1 MKKCRNESIR
11 THLLWPL
18 LVLLIIQALIMTG
31 MVLFG
36 GVSKK
41 LKSNEIHILSENT
54 DNTRLYLE
62 KETIHQWINIVNDS
76 GSMASEIQSVLD
88 EQQKDASCIS
98 NDYDLNRKIADG
110 IICRAVDLMH
120 RSYGTGIFVVL
131 NGPAAQKSPENI
143 KAGFYIRDSNPGRSY
158 NQDHSSLLM
167 ERGLPSLANQ
177 YGIPLDSFWDLGFD
191 VSADDGS
198 ADFYKKPFDSAVE
211 NQARAEKRLNFAYLS
226 KPFRLS
232 TKDLP
237 VITYS
242 APIILEDG
250 SVVGVFGLEMGIG
263 RIEQVLSADRT
274 ESSFDVCYAL
284 GVRHAGENRITPA
297 ASSGYLYNQYFKGDE
312 YLEYTDNQAEGIGE
326 LQSSDRVSWY
336 ASVKQLDVY
345 NHNTPFEQEEW
356 VLVGMARKN
365 DLLSF
370 YNSIRGMLLSSILI
384 PIILSVF
391 GVFII
396 GKIVTDPIRNLVN
409 EVRKR
414 SGEHGLTLTRV
425 HIGEIDELTETI
437 EQLSAD
443 VERSASKISSI
454 LEHTNVLIGAFEYEE
469 TNKRVFCSRSV
480 FEMMG
485 WTEPKEPYCYMSSEE
500 FRQRMEDSVSN
511 VKRYGVNY
519 LFRVNICP
527 AADSMGESGANDGTA
542 ASTKSRWVRLILD
555 TQEQGTILGVLSD
568 VTSDVEEKEKL
579 ERERNYDL
587 LTNLFNRRAFR
598 EQLVAVMTDGAVQTA
613 AVVMWDL
620 DNLKYINDT
629 YGHDEGD
636 RYIVLFANCLKRL
649 EKEGAIVSRYSGDEF
664 VTLIY
669 GGSQKEGIRRRVA
682 GFMQYLQTVSL
693 EMKGGY
699 QIPLR
704 VSGGMA
710 WYPDDAVDFDTLLNY
725 ADFAMYMVKHSVKGI
740 IMEFDSNDY
749 SNNSYMLAGREELNR
764 MLETREVD
772 FAFQPITRRDG
783 SVFGYELLMRPDFTN
798 LKGIKEVLNLA
809 RAQAKLT
816 QMETLT
822 WYAGLKAV
830 EKQDQAGA
838 LGQTERLF
846 INSIASA
853 CMSKEEEKDLRNR
866 YSRYLSRVVTELT
879 EGEPV
884 NQEYMRRKIAVTK
897 KWNGL
902 IAIDDFGAGYNSET
916 ILLDMAPDII
926 KIDMSLVQRIHEDP
940 NRQLILNSILDFA
953 AQNHIMVL
961 AEGVETKEDLEF
973 LIQCGVE
980 LFQGY
985 YIGRPQMEIR
995 PIDPYIVRKM
1005 QEFAQK
1011 SGFSKK

>member
-1 MKKCRNESIR
+1 
-11 THLLWPL
+11 
-18 LVLLIIQALIMTG
+18 
-31 MVLFG
+31 
-36 GVSKK
+36 
-41 LKSNEIHILSENT
+41 
-54 DNTRLYLE
+54 
-62 KETIHQWINIVNDS
+62 
-76 GSMASEIQSVLD
+76 
-88 EQQKDASCIS
+88 
-98 NDYDLNRKIADG
+98 
-110 IICRAVDLMH
+110 
-120 RSYGTGIFVVL
+120 
-131 NGPAAQKSPENI
+131 
-143 KAGFYIRDSNPGRSY
+143 
-158 NQDHSSLLM
+158 
-167 ERGLPSLANQ
+167 
-177 YGIPLDSFWDLGFD
+177 
-191 VSADDGS
+191 
-198 ADFYKKPFDSAVE
+198 
-211 NQARAEKRLNFAYLS
+211 
-226 KPFRLS
+226 
-232 TKDLP
+232 
-237 VITYS
+237 
-242 APIILEDG
+242 
-250 SVVGVFGLEMGIG
+250 
-263 RIEQVLSADRT
+263 
-274 ESSFDVCYAL
+274 
-284 GVRHAGENRITPA
+284 
-297 ASSGYLYNQYFKGDE
+297 
-312 YLEYTDNQAEGIGE
+312 
-326 LQSSDRVSWY
+326 
-336 ASVKQLDVY
+336 
-345 NHNTPFEQEEW
+345 
-356 VLVGMARKN
+356 MARKN

-391 GVFII
+391 GVFVI
-396 GKIVTDPIRNLVN
+396 GKIVTDPIRGLVN

-454 LEHTNVLIGAFEYEE
+454 LEHANVLIGVFEYEE
-469 TNKRVFCSRSV
+469 TNESVFCSRSI

-485 WTEPKEPYCYMSSEE
+485 WAEPEEPYCYMSSGE
-500 FRQRMEDSVSN
+500 FQKRMEEAIRNTKKD
-511 VKRYGVNY
+511 GVNY
-519 LFRVNICP
+519 LFHINVSPASDDTGEAGVACGP
-527 AADSMGESGANDGTA
+527 AAFSRG
-542 ASTKSRWVRLILD
+542 RWVRLILD
-555 TQEQGTILGVLSD
+555 KQEPGTILGVLSD

-587 LTNLFNRRAFR
+587 LTNLYNRRAFR
-598 EQLVAVMTDGAVQTA
+598 EQLVVAMADGGIQTA
-613 AVVMWDL
+613 AVAMWDL

-636 RYIVLFANCLKRL
+636 RYIVLFASCLKRL
-649 EKEGAIVSRYSGDEF
+649 EKDGAIVSRYSGDEF

-669 GGSQKEGIRRRVA
+669 GSGGKEEIRHRVT
-682 GFMQYLQTVSL
+682 GFMQFLQTVSL

-699 QIPLR
+699 QIPIR

-783 SVFGYELLMRPDFTN
+783 SVFGYELLMRPNFTN

-853 CMSKEEEKDLRNR
+853 CMSKEEEADLWNR
-866 YSRYLSRVVTELT
+866 YGRYLSRVVTELT

-897 KWNGL
+897 EWNGL

-916 ILLDMAPDII
+916 VLFDMEPDII
-926 KIDMSLVQRIHEDP
+926 KVDMSLVQRIHEDP
-940 NRQLILNSILDFA
+940 NRQLILNNILDFA
-953 AQNHIMVL
+953 AQNHITVL
-961 AEGVETKEDLEF
+961 AEGVETKEELEF

-1005 QEFAQK
+1005 QEFAEKSDFSQK
-1011 SGFSKK
+1011 

>member
-1 MKKCRNESIR
+1 M
-11 THLLWPL
+11 
-18 LVLLIIQALIMTG
+18 
-31 MVLFG
+31 
-36 GVSKK
+36 
-41 LKSNEIHILSENT
+41 
-54 DNTRLYLE
+54 
-62 KETIHQWINIVNDS
+62 
-76 GSMASEIQSVLD
+76 
-88 EQQKDASCIS
+88 
-98 NDYDLNRKIADG
+98 
-110 IICRAVDLMH
+110 
-120 RSYGTGIFVVL
+120 
-131 NGPAAQKSPENI
+131 
-143 KAGFYIRDSNPGRSY
+143 
-158 NQDHSSLLM
+158 
-167 ERGLPSLANQ
+167 
-177 YGIPLDSFWDLGFD
+177 
-191 VSADDGS
+191 
-198 ADFYKKPFDSAVE
+198 
-211 NQARAEKRLNFAYLS
+211 
-226 KPFRLS
+226 
-232 TKDLP
+232 
-237 VITYS
+237 
-242 APIILEDG
+242 
-250 SVVGVFGLEMGIG
+250 
-263 RIEQVLSADRT
+263 
-274 ESSFDVCYAL
+274 
-284 GVRHAGENRITPA
+284 
-297 ASSGYLYNQYFKGDE
+297 
-312 YLEYTDNQAEGIGE
+312 
-326 LQSSDRVSWY
+326 
-336 ASVKQLDVY
+336 
-345 NHNTPFEQEEW
+345 
-356 VLVGMARKN
+356 
-365 DLLSF
+365 
-370 YNSIRGMLLSSILI
+370 
-384 PIILSVF
+384 
-391 GVFII
+391 I
-396 GKIVTDPIRNLVN
+396 GKIVTDPIRGLVN

-454 LEHTNVLIGAFEYEE
+454 LEHANVLIGVFEYEE
-469 TNKRVFCSRSV
+469 TNESVFCSRSI

-485 WTEPKEPYCYMSSEE
+485 WAEPEEPYCYMSSGE
-500 FRQRMEDSVSN
+500 FQKRMEEAIRNTKKD
-511 VKRYGVNY
+511 GVNY
-519 LFRVNICP
+519 LFHINVSPASDDTGEAGVACGP
-527 AADSMGESGANDGTA
+527 AAFSRG
-542 ASTKSRWVRLILD
+542 RWVRLILD
-555 TQEQGTILGVLSD
+555 KQEPGTILGVLSD

-587 LTNLFNRRAFR
+587 LTNLYNRRAFR
-598 EQLVAVMTDGAVQTA
+598 EQLVVAMADGGIQTA
-613 AVVMWDL
+613 AVAMWDL

-636 RYIVLFANCLKRL
+636 RYIVLFASCLKRL
-649 EKEGAIVSRYSGDEF
+649 EKDGAIVSRYSGDEF

-669 GGSQKEGIRRRVA
+669 GSGGKEEIRHRVT
-682 GFMQYLQTVSL
+682 GFMQFLQTVSL

-699 QIPLR
+699 QIPIR

-783 SVFGYELLMRPDFTN
+783 SVFGYELLMRPNFTN

-853 CMSKEEEKDLRNR
+853 CMSKEEEADLWNR
-866 YSRYLSRVVTELT
+866 YGRYLSRVVTELT

-897 KWNGL
+897 EWNGL

-916 ILLDMAPDII
+916 VLLDMEPDII
-926 KIDMSLVQRIHEDP
+926 KVDMSLVQRIHEDP
-940 NRQLILNSILDFA
+940 NRQLILNNILDFA
-953 AQNHIMVL
+953 AQNHITVL
-961 AEGVETKEDLEF
+961 AEGVETKEELEF

-1005 QEFAQK
+1005 QEFAEKSDFSQK
-1011 SGFSKK
+1011 

>member
-1 MKKCRNESIR
+1 MIR
-11 THLLWPL
+11 IRAE
-18 LVLLIIQALIMTG
+18 VIQ
-31 MVLFG
+31 
-36 GVSKK
+36 
-41 LKSNEIHILSENT
+41 
-54 DNTRLYLE
+54 DN
-62 KETIHQWINIVNDS
+62 
-76 GSMASEIQSVLD
+76 
-88 EQQKDASCIS
+88 
-98 NDYDLNRKIADG
+98 
-110 IICRAVDLMH
+110 
-120 RSYGTGIFVVL
+120 
-131 NGPAAQKSPENI
+131 
-143 KAGFYIRDSNPGRSY
+143 
-158 NQDHSSLLM
+158 SSLLL
-167 ERGLPSLANQ
+167 ERGLPSLANK

-191 VSADDGS
+191 VTADDGS
-198 ADFYKKPFDSAVE
+198 TDYYKKPFDSAVE
-211 NQARAEKRLNFAYLS
+211 NQAKAGERLNFAYLS

-232 TKDLP
+232 PKDIP

-274 ESSFDVCYAL
+274 ESSFEVCYAL
-284 GVRHAGENRITPA
+284 GVRQAGENIITPV

-312 YLEYTDNQAEGIGE
+312 YLEYTDNEEEGIGE
-326 LQSSDRVSWY
+326 LRSSDRAGWY

-345 NHNTPFEQEEW
+345 NYNTPFEQEEW

-391 GVFII
+391 GVFVI
-396 GKIVTDPIRNLVN
+396 GKIVTDPIRGLVN

-454 LEHTNVLIGAFEYEE
+454 LEHANVLIGVFEYEE
-469 TNKRVFCSRSV
+469 TNESVFCSRSI

-485 WTEPKEPYCYMSSEE
+485 WAEPEEPYCYMSSGE
-500 FRQRMEDSVSN
+500 FQKRMEEAIRNTKKD
-511 VKRYGVNY
+511 GVNY
-519 LFRVNICP
+519 LFHINVSPASDDTGEAGVSGGP
-527 AADSMGESGANDGTA
+527 AAFSRG
-542 ASTKSRWVRLILD
+542 RWVRLILD
-555 TQEQGTILGVLSD
+555 KQEPGTILGVLSD

-587 LTNLFNRRAFR
+587 LTNLYNRRAFR
-598 EQLVAVMTDGAVQTA
+598 EQLVVAMADGGIQTA
-613 AVVMWDL
+613 AVAMWDL

-636 RYIVLFANCLKRL
+636 RYIVLFASCLKRL
-649 EKEGAIVSRYSGDEF
+649 EKDGAIVSRYSGDEF

-669 GGSQKEGIRRRVA
+669 GSGGKEEIRHRVT
-682 GFMQYLQTVSL
+682 GFMQFLQTVSL

-699 QIPLR
+699 QIPIR

-783 SVFGYELLMRPDFTN
+783 SVFGYELLMRPNFTN

-830 EKQDQAGA
+830 EKQDQAGT

-853 CMSKEEEKDLRNR
+853 CMSKEEEADLWNR
-866 YSRYLSRVVTELT
+866 YGRYLSRVVTELT

-884 NQEYMRRKIAVTK
+884 NQEYMRQKIAVTK
-897 KWNGL
+897 AWNGL

-916 ILLDMAPDII
+916 VLLDMEPDII
-926 KIDMSLVQRIHEDP
+926 KVDMSLVQRIHEDP
-940 NRQLILNSILDFA
+940 YRQLILNNILDFA
-953 AQNHIMVL
+953 AQNHITVL
-961 AEGVETKEDLEF
+961 AEGVETKEELEF

-1005 QEFAQK
+1005 QEFAEKSDFSQK
-1011 SGFSKK
+1011 

>member
-1 MKKCRNESIR
+1 MIR
-11 THLLWPL
+11 IRAE
-18 LVLLIIQALIMTG
+18 VIQ
-31 MVLFG
+31 
-36 GVSKK
+36 
-41 LKSNEIHILSENT
+41 
-54 DNTRLYLE
+54 DN
-62 KETIHQWINIVNDS
+62 
-76 GSMASEIQSVLD
+76 
-88 EQQKDASCIS
+88 
-98 NDYDLNRKIADG
+98 
-110 IICRAVDLMH
+110 
-120 RSYGTGIFVVL
+120 
-131 NGPAAQKSPENI
+131 
-143 KAGFYIRDSNPGRSY
+143 
-158 NQDHSSLLM
+158 SSLLL
-167 ERGLPSLANQ
+167 ERGLPSLANK

-191 VSADDGS
+191 VTADDGS
-198 ADFYKKPFDSAVE
+198 TDYYKKPFDSAVE
-211 NQARAEKRLNFAYLS
+211 NQAKAGERLNFAYLS

-232 TKDLP
+232 PKDIP

-274 ESSFDVCYAL
+274 ESSFEVCYAL
-284 GVRHAGENRITPA
+284 GVRQAGENIITPV

-312 YLEYTDNQAEGIGE
+312 YLEYTDNEEEGIGE
-326 LQSSDRVSWY
+326 LRSSDRAGWY

-345 NHNTPFEQEEW
+345 NYNTPFEQEEW

-391 GVFII
+391 GVFVI
-396 GKIVTDPIRNLVN
+396 GKIVTDPIRGLVN

-454 LEHTNVLIGAFEYEE
+454 LEHANVLIGVFEYEE
-469 TNKRVFCSRSV
+469 TNERVVCSRSI

-485 WTEPKEPYCYMSSEE
+485 WAEPEEPYCYMSSGE
-500 FRQRMEDSVSN
+500 FQKRMEEAIRNTKKD
-511 VKRYGVNY
+511 GVNY
-519 LFRVNICP
+519 LFHINVSPASDDTGEAGVSGGP
-527 AADSMGESGANDGTA
+527 AAFSRG
-542 ASTKSRWVRLILD
+542 RWVRLILD
-555 TQEQGTILGVLSD
+555 KQEPGTILGVLPD

-587 LTNLFNRRAFR
+587 LTNLYNRRAFR
-598 EQLVAVMTDGAVQTA
+598 EQLVVAMADGGIQTA
-613 AVVMWDL
+613 AVAMWDL

-636 RYIVLFANCLKRL
+636 RYIVLFASCLKRL
-649 EKEGAIVSRYSGDEF
+649 EKDGAIVSRYSGDEF

-669 GGSQKEGIRRRVA
+669 GSGGKEEIRHRVT
-682 GFMQYLQTVSL
+682 GFMQFLQTVSL

-699 QIPLR
+699 QIPIR

-783 SVFGYELLMRPDFTN
+783 SVFGYELLMRPNFTN

-853 CMSKEEEKDLRNR
+853 CMSKEEEADLWNR
-866 YSRYLSRVVTELT
+866 YGRYLSRVVTELT

-884 NQEYMRRKIAVTK
+884 NQEYMRQKIAVTK
-897 KWNGL
+897 AWNGL

-916 ILLDMAPDII
+916 VLLDMEPDII
-926 KIDMSLVQRIHEDP
+926 KVDMSLVQRIHEDP
-940 NRQLILNSILDFA
+940 YRQLILNNILDFA
-953 AQNHIMVL
+953 AQNHITVL
-961 AEGVETKEDLEF
+961 AEGVETKEELEF

-1005 QEFAQK
+1005 QEFAEKSDFSQK
-1011 SGFSKK
+1011 

>member
-1 MKKCRNESIR
+1 MKKGRNESIR

-18 LVLLIIQALIMTG
+18 LVLLIIQALIMAG

-41 LKSNEIHILSENT
+41 LKNNEIHILSENT

-62 KETIHQWINIVNDS
+62 KETIHQWINVVNDS

-88 EQQKDASCIS
+88 EQHKDASCIS
-98 NDYDLNRKIADG
+98 SDYDLNREIADG
-110 IICRAVDLMH
+110 IMNRAVDLMR

-131 NGPAAQKSPENI
+131 DGPAAQNSAENT

-158 NQDHSSLLM
+158 NQDNSSLLL
-167 ERGLPSLANQ
+167 ERGLPSLANK

-191 VSADDGS
+191 MTADDGS
-198 ADFYKKPFDSAVE
+198 TDFYKKPFYSSVE
-211 NQARAEKRLNFAYLS
+211 NQAGAEDRLNFAYLS

-232 TKDLP
+232 PKDIP

-263 RIEQVLSADRT
+263 RIEQVLSSDRT
-274 ESSFDVCYAL
+274 ESSFEVCYAL
-284 GVRHAGENRITPA
+284 GVRQAGENTITPV

-312 YLEYTDNQAEGIGE
+312 YLEYTDNEEEGIGE
-326 LQSSDRVSWY
+326 LRSSDRAGWY

-345 NHNTPFEQEEW
+345 NYNTPFEQEEW

-370 YNSIRGMLLSSILI
+370 YNSIRSMLLSSILI

-396 GKIVTDPIRNLVN
+396 GKIVTDPIRGLVN

-425 HIGEIDELTETI
+425 NIGEIDELTETI

-454 LEHTNVLIGAFEYEE
+454 LEHANVLIGVFEYEE
-469 TNKRVFCSRSV
+469 NNESVFCSRSI

-485 WTEPKEPYCYMSSEE
+485 WEEPGEPYCYMGSEE
-500 FRQRMEDSVSN
+500 FQQRMESGIRN
-511 VKRYGVNY
+511 TKRDGENY
-519 LFRVNICP
+519 LFHVEARPTADEAERIASDRAN
-527 AADSMGESGANDGTA
+527 AAGKG
-542 ASTKSRWVRLILD
+542 RWVRLILD
-555 TQEQGTILGVLSD
+555 TQEAGTVLGVLSD
-568 VTSDVEEKEKL
+568 VTGDVEEKAKL

-587 LTNLFNRRAFR
+587 LTSLYNRRAFR
-598 EQLVAVMTDGAVQTA
+598 EQLVVAMADGTIQTA
-613 AVVMWDL
+613 AVAMWDL

-649 EKEGAIVSRYSGDEF
+649 EEEGAIVSRYSGDEF

-669 GGSQKEGIRRRVA
+669 GDGGKEEIRRRVQS
-682 GFMQYLQTVSL
+682 FMQFLQSTSL

-699 QIPLR
+699 QIPVR

-783 SVFGYELLMRPDFTN
+783 SVFGYELLMRPNFTN

-853 CMSKEEEKDLRNR
+853 CMSKEEEADLWNR
-866 YSRYLSRVVTELT
+866 YSCYLSRIVTELT

-884 NQEYMRRKIAVTK
+884 NQEYMSRKIAVTK

-916 ILLDMAPDII
+916 VLLDMAPDII
-926 KIDMSLVQRIHEDP
+926 KVDMSLVQRIHEDP
-940 NRQLILNSILDFA
+940 NRQLILNNILDFA
-953 AQNHIMVL
+953 GQNHITVL
-961 AEGVETKEDLEF
+961 AEGVETKEELEF

-1005 QEFAQK
+1005 QDFAQK
-1011 SGFSKK
+1011 SDFSQK

>member
-1 MKKCRNESIR
+1 MIR
-11 THLLWPL
+11 IRAE
-18 LVLLIIQALIMTG
+18 VIQ
-31 MVLFG
+31 
-36 GVSKK
+36 
-41 LKSNEIHILSENT
+41 
-54 DNTRLYLE
+54 DN
-62 KETIHQWINIVNDS
+62 
-76 GSMASEIQSVLD
+76 
-88 EQQKDASCIS
+88 
-98 NDYDLNRKIADG
+98 
-110 IICRAVDLMH
+110 
-120 RSYGTGIFVVL
+120 
-131 NGPAAQKSPENI
+131 
-143 KAGFYIRDSNPGRSY
+143 
-158 NQDHSSLLM
+158 SSLLL
-167 ERGLPSLANQ
+167 ERGLPSLANK

-191 VSADDGS
+191 VTADDGRT
-198 ADFYKKPFDSAVE
+198 DYYKKPFDSAVE
-211 NQARAEKRLNFAYLS
+211 NQAKAGERLNFAYLS

-232 TKDLP
+232 PKDIP

-274 ESSFDVCYAL
+274 ESSFEVCYAL
-284 GVRHAGENRITPA
+284 GVRQAGENIITPV

-312 YLEYTDNQAEGIGE
+312 YLEYTDNEEEGIGE
-326 LQSSDRVSWY
+326 LRSSDRAGWY

-345 NHNTPFEQEEW
+345 NYNTPFEQEEW

-391 GVFII
+391 GVFVI
-396 GKIVTDPIRNLVN
+396 GKIVTDPIRGLVN

-454 LEHTNVLIGAFEYEE
+454 LEHANVLIGVFEYEE
-469 TNKRVFCSRSV
+469 TNESVFCSRSI

-485 WTEPKEPYCYMSSEE
+485 WAEPEEPYCYMSSGE
-500 FRQRMEDSVSN
+500 FQKRMEEAIRNTKKD
-511 VKRYGVNY
+511 GVNY
-519 LFRVNICP
+519 LFHINVSPASDDTGEAGVSGGP
-527 AADSMGESGANDGTA
+527 AAFSRG
-542 ASTKSRWVRLILD
+542 RWVRLILD
-555 TQEQGTILGVLSD
+555 KQEPGTILGVLSD

-587 LTNLFNRRAFR
+587 LTNLYNRRAFR
-598 EQLVAVMTDGAVQTA
+598 EQLVVAMADGGIQTA
-613 AVVMWDL
+613 AVAMWDL

-636 RYIVLFANCLKRL
+636 RYIVLFASCLKRL
-649 EKEGAIVSRYSGDEF
+649 EKDGAIVSRYSGDEF

-669 GGSQKEGIRRRVA
+669 GSGGKEEIRHRVT
-682 GFMQYLQTVSL
+682 GFMQFLQTVSL

-699 QIPLR
+699 QIPIR

-783 SVFGYELLMRPDFTN
+783 SVFGYELLMRPNFTN

-853 CMSKEEEKDLRNR
+853 CMSKEEEADLWNR
-866 YSRYLSRVVTELT
+866 YGRYLSRVVTELT

-884 NQEYMRRKIAVTK
+884 NQEYMRQKIAVTK
-897 KWNGL
+897 AWNGL

-916 ILLDMAPDII
+916 VLLDMEPDII
-926 KIDMSLVQRIHEDP
+926 KVDMSLVQRIHEDP
-940 NRQLILNSILDFA
+940 YRQLILNNILDFA
-953 AQNHIMVL
+953 AQNHITVL
-961 AEGVETKEDLEF
+961 AEGVETKEELEF

-1005 QEFAQK
+1005 QEFAEKSDFSQK
-1011 SGFSKK
+1011 

>member
-1 MKKCRNESIR
+1 MIR
-11 THLLWPL
+11 IRAE
-18 LVLLIIQALIMTG
+18 VIQ
-31 MVLFG
+31 
-36 GVSKK
+36 
-41 LKSNEIHILSENT
+41 
-54 DNTRLYLE
+54 DN
-62 KETIHQWINIVNDS
+62 
-76 GSMASEIQSVLD
+76 
-88 EQQKDASCIS
+88 
-98 NDYDLNRKIADG
+98 
-110 IICRAVDLMH
+110 
-120 RSYGTGIFVVL
+120 
-131 NGPAAQKSPENI
+131 
-143 KAGFYIRDSNPGRSY
+143 
-158 NQDHSSLLM
+158 SSLLL
-167 ERGLPSLANQ
+167 ERGLPSLANK

-191 VSADDGS
+191 VTADDGS
-198 ADFYKKPFDSAVE
+198 TDYYKKPFDSAVE
-211 NQARAEKRLNFAYLS
+211 NQAKAGERLNFAYLS

-232 TKDLP
+232 PKDIP

-274 ESSFDVCYAL
+274 ESSFEVCYAL
-284 GVRHAGENRITPA
+284 GVRQAGENIITPV

-312 YLEYTDNQAEGIGE
+312 YLEYTDNEEEGIGE
-326 LQSSDRVSWY
+326 LRSSDRAGWY

-345 NHNTPFEQEEW
+345 NYNTPFEQEEW

-391 GVFII
+391 GVFVI
-396 GKIVTDPIRNLVN
+396 GKIVTDPIRGLVN

-454 LEHTNVLIGAFEYEE
+454 LEHANVLIGVFEYEE
-469 TNKRVFCSRSV
+469 TNESVFCSRSI

-485 WTEPKEPYCYMSSEE
+485 WAEPEEPYCYMSSGE
-500 FRQRMEDSVSN
+500 FQKRMEEAIRNTKKD
-511 VKRYGVNY
+511 GVNY
-519 LFRVNICP
+519 LFHINVSPASDDTGEAGVSGGP
-527 AADSMGESGANDGTA
+527 AAFSRG
-542 ASTKSRWVRLILD
+542 RWVRLILD
-555 TQEQGTILGVLSD
+555 KQEPGTILGVLSD

-587 LTNLFNRRAFR
+587 LTNLYNRRAFR
-598 EQLVAVMTDGAVQTA
+598 EQLVVAMADGGIQTA
-613 AVVMWDL
+613 AVAMWDL

-636 RYIVLFANCLKRL
+636 RYIVLFASCLKRL
-649 EKEGAIVSRYSGDEF
+649 GKDGAIVSRYSGDEF

-669 GGSQKEGIRRRVA
+669 GSGGKEEIRHRVT
-682 GFMQYLQTVSL
+682 GFMQFLQTVSL

-699 QIPLR
+699 QIPIR

-783 SVFGYELLMRPDFTN
+783 SVFGYELLMRPNFTN

-853 CMSKEEEKDLRNR
+853 CMSKEEEADLWNR
-866 YSRYLSRVVTELT
+866 YGRYLSRVVTELT

-884 NQEYMRRKIAVTK
+884 NQEYMRQKIAVTK
-897 KWNGL
+897 AWNGL

-916 ILLDMAPDII
+916 VLLDMEPDII
-926 KIDMSLVQRIHEDP
+926 KVDMSLVQRIHEDP
-940 NRQLILNSILDFA
+940 YRQLILNNILDFA
-953 AQNHIMVL
+953 AQNHITVL
-961 AEGVETKEDLEF
+961 AEGVETKEELEF

-1005 QEFAQK
+1005 QEFAEKSDFSQK
-1011 SGFSKK
+1011 

>member
-1 MKKCRNESIR
+1 MIR
-11 THLLWPL
+11 IRAE
-18 LVLLIIQALIMTG
+18 VIQ
-31 MVLFG
+31 
-36 GVSKK
+36 
-41 LKSNEIHILSENT
+41 
-54 DNTRLYLE
+54 DN
-62 KETIHQWINIVNDS
+62 
-76 GSMASEIQSVLD
+76 
-88 EQQKDASCIS
+88 
-98 NDYDLNRKIADG
+98 
-110 IICRAVDLMH
+110 
-120 RSYGTGIFVVL
+120 
-131 NGPAAQKSPENI
+131 
-143 KAGFYIRDSNPGRSY
+143 
-158 NQDHSSLLM
+158 SSLLL
-167 ERGLPSLANQ
+167 ERGLPSLANK

-191 VSADDGS
+191 VTADDGS
-198 ADFYKKPFDSAVE
+198 TDYYKKPFDSAVE
-211 NQARAEKRLNFAYLS
+211 NQAKAGERLNFAYLS

-232 TKDLP
+232 PKDIP

-274 ESSFDVCYAL
+274 ESSFEVCYAL
-284 GVRHAGENRITPA
+284 GVRQAGENIITPV

-312 YLEYTDNQAEGIGE
+312 YLEYTDNEEEGIGE
-326 LQSSDRVSWY
+326 LRSSDRAGWY

-345 NHNTPFEQEEW
+345 NYNTPFEQEEW

-391 GVFII
+391 GVFVI
-396 GKIVTDPIRNLVN
+396 GKIVTDPIRGLVN

-454 LEHTNVLIGAFEYEE
+454 LEHANVLIGVFEYEE
-469 TNKRVFCSRSV
+469 TNESVFCSRSI

-485 WTEPKEPYCYMSSEE
+485 WAEPEEPYCYMSSGE
-500 FRQRMEDSVSN
+500 FQKRMEEAIRNTKKD
-511 VKRYGVNY
+511 GVNY
-519 LFRVNICP
+519 LFHINVSPASDDTGEAGVSGGP
-527 AADSMGESGANDGTA
+527 AAFSRG
-542 ASTKSRWVRLILD
+542 RWVRLILD
-555 TQEQGTILGVLSD
+555 KQEPGTILGVLSD

-587 LTNLFNRRAFR
+587 LTNLYNRRAFR
-598 EQLVAVMTDGAVQTA
+598 EQLVVAMADGGIQTA
-613 AVVMWDL
+613 AVAMWDL

-636 RYIVLFANCLKRL
+636 RYIVLFASCLKRL
-649 EKEGAIVSRYSGDEF
+649 EKDGAIVSRYSGDEF

-669 GGSQKEGIRRRVA
+669 GSGGKEEIRHRVT
-682 GFMQYLQTVSL
+682 GFMQFLQTVSL

-699 QIPLR
+699 QIPIR

-783 SVFGYELLMRPDFTN
+783 SVFGYELLMRPNFTN
-798 LKGIKEVLNLA
+798 LKGIKEVL
-809 RAQAKLT
+809 
-816 QMETLT
+816 
-822 WYAGLKAV
+822 
-830 EKQDQAGA
+830 
-838 LGQTERLF
+838 
-846 INSIASA
+846 
-853 CMSKEEEKDLRNR
+853 
-866 YSRYLSRVVTELT
+866 LS
-879 EGEPV
+879 
-884 NQEYMRRKIAVTK
+884 
-897 KWNGL
+897 L
-902 IAIDDFGAGYNSET
+902 I
-916 ILLDMAPDII
+916 
-926 KIDMSLVQRIHEDP
+926 
-940 NRQLILNSILDFA
+940 
-953 AQNHIMVL
+953 HI
-961 AEGVETKEDLEF
+961 
-973 LIQCGVE
+973 
-980 LFQGY
+980 
-985 YIGRPQMEIR
+985 
-995 PIDPYIVRKM
+995 
-1005 QEFAQK
+1005 
-1011 SGFSKK
+1011 

>member
-1 MKKCRNESIR
+1 MIR
-11 THLLWPL
+11 IRAE
-18 LVLLIIQALIMTG
+18 VIQ
-31 MVLFG
+31 
-36 GVSKK
+36 
-41 LKSNEIHILSENT
+41 
-54 DNTRLYLE
+54 DN
-62 KETIHQWINIVNDS
+62 
-76 GSMASEIQSVLD
+76 
-88 EQQKDASCIS
+88 
-98 NDYDLNRKIADG
+98 
-110 IICRAVDLMH
+110 
-120 RSYGTGIFVVL
+120 
-131 NGPAAQKSPENI
+131 
-143 KAGFYIRDSNPGRSY
+143 
-158 NQDHSSLLM
+158 SSLLL
-167 ERGLPSLANQ
+167 ERGLPSLANK

-191 VSADDGS
+191 VTADDGS
-198 ADFYKKPFDSAVE
+198 TDYYKKPFDSAVE
-211 NQARAEKRLNFAYLS
+211 NQAKAGERLNFAYLS

-232 TKDLP
+232 PKDIP

-274 ESSFDVCYAL
+274 ESSFEVCYAL
-284 GVRHAGENRITPA
+284 GVRQAGENIITPV

-312 YLEYTDNQAEGIGE
+312 YLEYTDNEEEGIGE
-326 LQSSDRVSWY
+326 LRSSDRAGWY

-345 NHNTPFEQEEW
+345 NYNTPFEQEEW

-391 GVFII
+391 GVFVI
-396 GKIVTDPIRNLVN
+396 GKIVTDPIRGLVN

-454 LEHTNVLIGAFEYEE
+454 LEHANVLIGVFEYEE
-469 TNKRVFCSRSV
+469 TNESVFCSRSI

-485 WTEPKEPYCYMSSEE
+485 WAEPEEPYCYMSSGE
-500 FRQRMEDSVSN
+500 FQKRMEEAIRNTKKD
-511 VKRYGVNY
+511 GVNY
-519 LFRVNICP
+519 LFHINVSPASDDTGEAGVSGGP
-527 AADSMGESGANDGTA
+527 AAFSRG
-542 ASTKSRWVRLILD
+542 RWVRLILD
-555 TQEQGTILGVLSD
+555 KQEPGTILGVLSD

-587 LTNLFNRRAFR
+587 LTNLYNRRAFR
-598 EQLVAVMTDGAVQTA
+598 EQLVVAMADGGIQTA
-613 AVVMWDL
+613 AVAMWDL

-636 RYIVLFANCLKRL
+636 RYIVLFASCLKRL
-649 EKEGAIVSRYSGDEF
+649 EKDGAIVSRYSGDEF

-669 GGSQKEGIRRRVA
+669 GSGGKDEIRHRVT
-682 GFMQYLQTVSL
+682 GFMQFLQTVSL

-699 QIPLR
+699 QIPIR

-783 SVFGYELLMRPDFTN
+783 SVFGYELLMRPNFTN

-853 CMSKEEEKDLRNR
+853 CMSKEEEADLWNR
-866 YSRYLSRVVTELT
+866 YGRYLSRVVTELT

-884 NQEYMRRKIAVTK
+884 NQEYMRQKIAVTK
-897 KWNGL
+897 AWNGL

-916 ILLDMAPDII
+916 VLLDMEPDII
-926 KIDMSLVQRIHEDP
+926 KVDMSLVQRIHEDP
-940 NRQLILNSILDFA
+940 YRQLILNNILDFA
-953 AQNHIMVL
+953 AQNHITVL
-961 AEGVETKEDLEF
+961 AEGVETKEELEF

-1005 QEFAQK
+1005 QEFAEKSDFSQK
-1011 SGFSKK
+1011 

>member
-1 MKKCRNESIR
+1 
-11 THLLWPL
+11 
-18 LVLLIIQALIMTG
+18 
-31 MVLFG
+31 
-36 GVSKK
+36 
-41 LKSNEIHILSENT
+41 
-54 DNTRLYLE
+54 
-62 KETIHQWINIVNDS
+62 
-76 GSMASEIQSVLD
+76 MASEIQSVLD
-88 EQQKDASCIS
+88 EQHKDASCIS

-110 IICRAVDLMH
+110 IINRAVDLMR

-131 NGPAAQKSPENI
+131 NGPAAQNSTENT

-158 NQDHSSLLM
+158 NQDNSSLLL
-167 ERGLPSLANQ
+167 ERGLPSLANK

-191 VSADDGS
+191 VTADDGS
-198 ADFYKKPFDSAVE
+198 TDYYKKPFDSAVE
-211 NQARAEKRLNFAYLS
+211 NQAKAGERLNFAYLS

-232 TKDLP
+232 PKDIP

-274 ESSFDVCYAL
+274 ESSFEVCYAL
-284 GVRHAGENRITPA
+284 GVRQAGENIITPV

-312 YLEYTDNQAEGIGE
+312 YLEYTDNEEEGIGE
-326 LQSSDRVSWY
+326 LRSSDRAGWY

-345 NHNTPFEQEEW
+345 NYNTPFEQEEW

-391 GVFII
+391 GVFVI
-396 GKIVTDPIRNLVN
+396 GKIVTDPIRGLVN

-454 LEHTNVLIGAFEYEE
+454 LEHANVLIGVFEYEE
-469 TNKRVFCSRSV
+469 TNESVFCSRSI

-485 WTEPKEPYCYMSSEE
+485 WAEPEEPYCYMSSGE
-500 FRQRMEDSVSN
+500 FQKRMEEAIRNTKKD
-511 VKRYGVNY
+511 GVNY
-519 LFRVNICP
+519 LFHINVSPASDDTGEAGVACGP
-527 AADSMGESGANDGTA
+527 AAFSRG
-542 ASTKSRWVRLILD
+542 RWVRLILD
-555 TQEQGTILGVLSD
+555 KQEPGTILGVLSD

-579 ERERNYDL
+579 ERERERNYDL
-587 LTNLFNRRAFR
+587 LTNLYNRRAFR
-598 EQLVAVMTDGAVQTA
+598 EQLVVAMADGGIQTA
-613 AVVMWDL
+613 AVAMWDL

-636 RYIVLFANCLKRL
+636 RYIVLFASCLKRL
-649 EKEGAIVSRYSGDEF
+649 EKDGAIVSRYSGDEF

-669 GGSQKEGIRRRVA
+669 GSGGKEEIRHRVT
-682 GFMQYLQTVSL
+682 GFMQFLQTVSL

-699 QIPLR
+699 QIPIR

-783 SVFGYELLMRPDFTN
+783 SVFGYELLMRPNFTN

-853 CMSKEEEKDLRNR
+853 CMSKEEEADLWNR
-866 YSRYLSRVVTELT
+866 YGRYLSRVVTELT

-897 KWNGL
+897 EWNGL

-916 ILLDMAPDII
+916 VLLDMEPDII
-926 KIDMSLVQRIHEDP
+926 KVDMSLVQRIHEDP
-940 NRQLILNSILDFA
+940 NRQLILNNILDFA
-953 AQNHIMVL
+953 AQNHITVL
-961 AEGVETKEDLEF
+961 AEGVETKEELEF

-1005 QEFAQK
+1005 QEFAEKSDFSQK
-1011 SGFSKK
+1011 

>member
-1 MKKCRNESIR
+1 MIR
-11 THLLWPL
+11 IRAE
-18 LVLLIIQALIMTG
+18 VIQ
-31 MVLFG
+31 
-36 GVSKK
+36 
-41 LKSNEIHILSENT
+41 
-54 DNTRLYLE
+54 DN
-62 KETIHQWINIVNDS
+62 
-76 GSMASEIQSVLD
+76 
-88 EQQKDASCIS
+88 
-98 NDYDLNRKIADG
+98 
-110 IICRAVDLMH
+110 
-120 RSYGTGIFVVL
+120 
-131 NGPAAQKSPENI
+131 
-143 KAGFYIRDSNPGRSY
+143 
-158 NQDHSSLLM
+158 SSLLL
-167 ERGLPSLANQ
+167 ERGLPSLANK

-191 VSADDGS
+191 VTADDGS
-198 ADFYKKPFDSAVE
+198 TDYYKKPFDSAVE
-211 NQARAEKRLNFAYLS
+211 NQAKAGERLNFAYLS

-232 TKDLP
+232 PKDIP

-274 ESSFDVCYAL
+274 ESSFEVCYAL
-284 GVRHAGENRITPA
+284 GVRQAGENIITPV

-312 YLEYTDNQAEGIGE
+312 YLEYTDNEEEGIGE
-326 LQSSDRVSWY
+326 LRSSDRAGWY

-345 NHNTPFEQEEW
+345 NYNTPFEQEEW

-391 GVFII
+391 GVFVI
-396 GKIVTDPIRNLVN
+396 GKIVTDPIRGLVN

-454 LEHTNVLIGAFEYEE
+454 LEHANVLIGVFEYEE
-469 TNKRVFCSRSV
+469 TNESVFCSRSI

-485 WTEPKEPYCYMSSEE
+485 WAEPEEPYCYMSSGE
-500 FRQRMEDSVSN
+500 FQKRMEEAIRNTKKD
-511 VKRYGVNY
+511 GVNY
-519 LFRVNICP
+519 LFHINVSPASDDTGEAGVSGGP
-527 AADSMGESGANDGTA
+527 AAFSRG
-542 ASTKSRWVRLILD
+542 RWVRLILD
-555 TQEQGTILGVLSD
+555 KQEPGTILGVLSD

-587 LTNLFNRRAFR
+587 LTNLYNRRAFR
-598 EQLVAVMTDGAVQTA
+598 EQLVVAMADGGIQTA
-613 AVVMWDL
+613 AVAMWDL

-636 RYIVLFANCLKRL
+636 RYIVLFASCLKRL
-649 EKEGAIVSRYSGDEF
+649 EKDGAIVSRYSGDEF

-669 GGSQKEGIRRRVA
+669 GSGGKEEIRHRVT
-682 GFMQYLQTVSL
+682 GFMQFLQTVSL

-699 QIPLR
+699 QIPIR

-764 MLETREVD
+764 MLETREGD

-783 SVFGYELLMRPDFTN
+783 SVFGYELLMRPNFTN

-853 CMSKEEEKDLRNR
+853 CMSKEEEADLWNR
-866 YSRYLSRVVTELT
+866 YGRYLSRVVTELT

-884 NQEYMRRKIAVTK
+884 NQEYMRQKIAVTK
-897 KWNGL
+897 AWNGL

-916 ILLDMAPDII
+916 VLLDMEPDII
-926 KIDMSLVQRIHEDP
+926 KVDMSLVQRIHEDP
-940 NRQLILNSILDFA
+940 YRQLILNNILDFA
-953 AQNHIMVL
+953 AQNHITVL
-961 AEGVETKEDLEF
+961 AEGVETKEELEF

-1005 QEFAQK
+1005 QEFAEKSDFSQK
-1011 SGFSKK
+1011 

>member
-1 MKKCRNESIR
+1 M
-11 THLLWPL
+11 
-18 LVLLIIQALIMTG
+18 
-31 MVLFG
+31 
-36 GVSKK
+36 
-41 LKSNEIHILSENT
+41 
-54 DNTRLYLE
+54 
-62 KETIHQWINIVNDS
+62 
-76 GSMASEIQSVLD
+76 
-88 EQQKDASCIS
+88 
-98 NDYDLNRKIADG
+98 
-110 IICRAVDLMH
+110 
-120 RSYGTGIFVVL
+120 
-131 NGPAAQKSPENI
+131 
-143 KAGFYIRDSNPGRSY
+143 
-158 NQDHSSLLM
+158 
-167 ERGLPSLANQ
+167 
-177 YGIPLDSFWDLGFD
+177 
-191 VSADDGS
+191 
-198 ADFYKKPFDSAVE
+198 E
-211 NQARAEKRLNFAYLS
+211 NQAKAGERLNFAYLS

-232 TKDLP
+232 PKDIP

-274 ESSFDVCYAL
+274 ESSFEVCYAL
-284 GVRHAGENRITPA
+284 GVRQAGENIITPV

-312 YLEYTDNQAEGIGE
+312 YLEYTDNEEEGIGE
-326 LQSSDRVSWY
+326 LRSSDRAGWY

-345 NHNTPFEQEEW
+345 NYNTPFEQEEW

-391 GVFII
+391 GVFVI
-396 GKIVTDPIRNLVN
+396 GKIVTDPIRGLVN

-454 LEHTNVLIGAFEYEE
+454 LEHANVLIGVFEYEE
-469 TNKRVFCSRSV
+469 TNESVFCSRSI

-485 WTEPKEPYCYMSSEE
+485 WAEPEEPYCYMSSGE
-500 FRQRMEDSVSN
+500 FQKRMEEAIRNTKKD
-511 VKRYGVNY
+511 GVNY
-519 LFRVNICP
+519 LFHINVSPASDDTGEAGVACGP
-527 AADSMGESGANDGTA
+527 AAFSRG
-542 ASTKSRWVRLILD
+542 RWVRLILD
-555 TQEQGTILGVLSD
+555 KQEPGTILGVLSD

-587 LTNLFNRRAFR
+587 LTNLYNRRAFR
-598 EQLVAVMTDGAVQTA
+598 EQLVVAMADGGIQTA
-613 AVVMWDL
+613 AVAMWDL

-636 RYIVLFANCLKRL
+636 RYIVLFASCLKRL
-649 EKEGAIVSRYSGDEF
+649 EKDGAIVSRYSGDEF

-669 GGSQKEGIRRRVA
+669 GSGGKEEIRHRVT
-682 GFMQYLQTVSL
+682 GFMQFLQTVSL

-699 QIPLR
+699 QIPIR

-783 SVFGYELLMRPDFTN
+783 SVFGYELLMRPNFTN

-853 CMSKEEEKDLRNR
+853 CMSKEEEADLWNR
-866 YSRYLSRVVTELT
+866 YGRYLSRVVTELT

-897 KWNGL
+897 EWNGL

-916 ILLDMAPDII
+916 VLLDMEPDII
-926 KIDMSLVQRIHEDP
+926 KVDMSLVQRIHEDP
-940 NRQLILNSILDFA
+940 NRQLILNNILDFA
-953 AQNHIMVL
+953 AQNHITVL
-961 AEGVETKEDLEF
+961 AEGVETKEELEF

-1005 QEFAQK
+1005 QEFAEKSDFSQK
-1011 SGFSKK
+1011 

>member
-1 MKKCRNESIR
+1 
-11 THLLWPL
+11 
-18 LVLLIIQALIMTG
+18 
-31 MVLFG
+31 
-36 GVSKK
+36 
-41 LKSNEIHILSENT
+41 
-54 DNTRLYLE
+54 
-62 KETIHQWINIVNDS
+62 
-76 GSMASEIQSVLD
+76 
-88 EQQKDASCIS
+88 
-98 NDYDLNRKIADG
+98 
-110 IICRAVDLMH
+110 
-120 RSYGTGIFVVL
+120 
-131 NGPAAQKSPENI
+131 
-143 KAGFYIRDSNPGRSY
+143 
-158 NQDHSSLLM
+158 M
-167 ERGLPSLANQ
+167 ERGLPSLANK

-191 VSADDGS
+191 VTADDGRT
-198 ADFYKKPFDSAVE
+198 DYYKKPFDSAVE
-211 NQARAEKRLNFAYLS
+211 NQAKAGERLNFAYLS

-232 TKDLP
+232 PKDIP

-274 ESSFDVCYAL
+274 ESSFEVCYAL
-284 GVRHAGENRITPA
+284 GVRQAGENIITPV

-312 YLEYTDNQAEGIGE
+312 YLEYTDNEEEGIGE
-326 LQSSDRVSWY
+326 LRSSDRAGWY

-345 NHNTPFEQEEW
+345 NYNTPFEQEEW

-391 GVFII
+391 GVFVI
-396 GKIVTDPIRNLVN
+396 GKIVTDPIRGLVN

-454 LEHTNVLIGAFEYEE
+454 LEHANVLIGVFEYEE
-469 TNKRVFCSRSV
+469 TNESVFCSRSI

-485 WTEPKEPYCYMSSEE
+485 WAEPEEPYCYMSSGE
-500 FRQRMEDSVSN
+500 FQKRMEEAIRNTKKD
-511 VKRYGVNY
+511 GVNY
-519 LFRVNICP
+519 LFHINVSPASDDTGEAGVSGGP
-527 AADSMGESGANDGTA
+527 AAFSRG
-542 ASTKSRWVRLILD
+542 RWVRLILD
-555 TQEQGTILGVLSD
+555 KQEPGTILGVLSD

-587 LTNLFNRRAFR
+587 LTNLYNRRAFR
-598 EQLVAVMTDGAVQTA
+598 EQLVVAMADGGIQTA
-613 AVVMWDL
+613 AVAMWDL

-636 RYIVLFANCLKRL
+636 RYIVLFASCLKRL

-669 GGSQKEGIRRRVA
+669 GSGGKEEIRHRVT
-682 GFMQYLQTVSL
+682 GFMQFLQTVSL

-699 QIPLR
+699 QIPIR

-783 SVFGYELLMRPDFTN
+783 SVFGYELLMRPNFTN

-853 CMSKEEEKDLRNR
+853 CMSKEEEADLWNR
-866 YSRYLSRVVTELT
+866 YGRYLSRVVTELT

-884 NQEYMRRKIAVTK
+884 NQEYMRQKIAVTK
-897 KWNGL
+897 AWNGL

-916 ILLDMAPDII
+916 VLLDMEPDII
-926 KIDMSLVQRIHEDP
+926 KVDMSLVQRIHEDP
-940 NRQLILNSILDFA
+940 NRQLILNNILDFA
-953 AQNHIMVL
+953 AQNHITVL
-961 AEGVETKEDLEF
+961 AEGVETKEELEF

-1005 QEFAQK
+1005 QEFAEKSDFSQK
-1011 SGFSKK
+1011 

>member
-1 MKKCRNESIR
+1 MIR
-11 THLLWPL
+11 IRAE
-18 LVLLIIQALIMTG
+18 VIQ
-31 MVLFG
+31 
-36 GVSKK
+36 
-41 LKSNEIHILSENT
+41 
-54 DNTRLYLE
+54 DN
-62 KETIHQWINIVNDS
+62 
-76 GSMASEIQSVLD
+76 
-88 EQQKDASCIS
+88 
-98 NDYDLNRKIADG
+98 
-110 IICRAVDLMH
+110 
-120 RSYGTGIFVVL
+120 
-131 NGPAAQKSPENI
+131 
-143 KAGFYIRDSNPGRSY
+143 
-158 NQDHSSLLM
+158 SSLLL
-167 ERGLPSLANQ
+167 ERGLPSLANK

-191 VSADDGS
+191 VTADDGS
-198 ADFYKKPFDSAVE
+198 TDYYKKPFDSAVE
-211 NQARAEKRLNFAYLS
+211 NQAKAGERLNFAYLS

-232 TKDLP
+232 PKDIP

-274 ESSFDVCYAL
+274 ESSFEVCYAL
-284 GVRHAGENRITPA
+284 GVRQAGENIITPV

-312 YLEYTDNQAEGIGE
+312 YLEYTDNEEEGIGE
-326 LQSSDRVSWY
+326 LRSSDRAGWY

-345 NHNTPFEQEEW
+345 NYNTPFEQEEW

-391 GVFII
+391 GVFVI
-396 GKIVTDPIRNLVN
+396 GKIVTDPIRGLVN

-454 LEHTNVLIGAFEYEE
+454 LEHANVLIGVFEYEE
-469 TNKRVFCSRSV
+469 TNESVFCSRSI

-485 WTEPKEPYCYMSSEE
+485 WAEPEEPYCYMSSGE
-500 FRQRMEDSVSN
+500 FQKRMEEAIRNTKKD
-511 VKRYGVNY
+511 GVNY
-519 LFRVNICP
+519 LFHINVSPASDDTGEAGVSGGP
-527 AADSMGESGANDGTA
+527 AAFSRG
-542 ASTKSRWVRLILD
+542 RWVRLILD
-555 TQEQGTILGVLSD
+555 KQEPGTILGVLSD

-587 LTNLFNRRAFR
+587 LTNLYNRRAFR
-598 EQLVAVMTDGAVQTA
+598 EQLVVAMADGGIQTA
-613 AVVMWDL
+613 AVAMWDL

-636 RYIVLFANCLKRL
+636 RYIVLFASCLKRL
-649 EKEGAIVSRYSGDEF
+649 EKDGAIVSRYSGDEF

-669 GGSQKEGIRRRVA
+669 GSGGKEEIRHRVT
-682 GFMQYLQTVSL
+682 GFMQFLQTVSL

-699 QIPLR
+699 QIPIR

-783 SVFGYELLMRPDFTN
+783 SVFGYELLMRPNFTN

-830 EKQDQAGA
+830 EKQDQAGV

-853 CMSKEEEKDLRNR
+853 CMSKEEEADLWNR
-866 YSRYLSRVVTELT
+866 YGRYLSRVVTELT

-884 NQEYMRRKIAVTK
+884 NQEYMRQKIAVTK
-897 KWNGL
+897 AWNGL

-916 ILLDMAPDII
+916 VLLDMEPDII
-926 KIDMSLVQRIHEDP
+926 KVDMSLVQRIHEDP
-940 NRQLILNSILDFA
+940 YRQLILNNILDFA
-953 AQNHIMVL
+953 AQNHITVL
-961 AEGVETKEDLEF
+961 AEGVETKEELEF

-1005 QEFAQK
+1005 QEFAEKSDFSQK
-1011 SGFSKK
+1011 

>member
-1 MKKCRNESIR
+1 MIR
-11 THLLWPL
+11 IRAE
-18 LVLLIIQALIMTG
+18 VIQ
-31 MVLFG
+31 
-36 GVSKK
+36 
-41 LKSNEIHILSENT
+41 
-54 DNTRLYLE
+54 DN
-62 KETIHQWINIVNDS
+62 
-76 GSMASEIQSVLD
+76 
-88 EQQKDASCIS
+88 
-98 NDYDLNRKIADG
+98 
-110 IICRAVDLMH
+110 
-120 RSYGTGIFVVL
+120 
-131 NGPAAQKSPENI
+131 
-143 KAGFYIRDSNPGRSY
+143 
-158 NQDHSSLLM
+158 SSLLL
-167 ERGLPSLANQ
+167 ERGLPSLANK

-191 VSADDGS
+191 VTADDGRT
-198 ADFYKKPFDSAVE
+198 DYYKKPFDSAVE
-211 NQARAEKRLNFAYLS
+211 NQAKAGERLNFAYLS

-232 TKDLP
+232 PKDIP

-274 ESSFDVCYAL
+274 ESSFEVCYAL
-284 GVRHAGENRITPA
+284 GVRQAGENIITPV

-312 YLEYTDNQAEGIGE
+312 YLEYTDNEEEGIGE
-326 LQSSDRVSWY
+326 LRSSDRAGWY

-345 NHNTPFEQEEW
+345 NYNTPFEQEEW

-391 GVFII
+391 GVFVI
-396 GKIVTDPIRNLVN
+396 GKIVTDPIRGLVN

-454 LEHTNVLIGAFEYEE
+454 LEHANVLIGVFEYEE
-469 TNKRVFCSRSV
+469 TNESVFCSRSI

-485 WTEPKEPYCYMSSEE
+485 WAEPEEPYCYMSSGE
-500 FRQRMEDSVSN
+500 FQKRMEEAIRNTKKD
-511 VKRYGVNY
+511 GVNY
-519 LFRVNICP
+519 LFHINVSPASDDTGEAGVSGGP
-527 AADSMGESGANDGTA
+527 AAFSRG
-542 ASTKSRWVRLILD
+542 RWVRLILD
-555 TQEQGTILGVLSD
+555 KQEPGTILGVLSD

-587 LTNLFNRRAFR
+587 LTNLYNRRAFR
-598 EQLVAVMTDGAVQTA
+598 EQLVVAMADGGIQTA
-613 AVVMWDL
+613 AVAMWHL

-636 RYIVLFANCLKRL
+636 RYIVLFASCLKRL

-669 GGSQKEGIRRRVA
+669 GSGGKEEIRHRVT
-682 GFMQYLQTVSL
+682 GFMQFLQTVSL

-699 QIPLR
+699 QIPIR

-783 SVFGYELLMRPDFTN
+783 SVFGYELLMRPNFTN

-853 CMSKEEEKDLRNR
+853 CMSKEEEADLWNR
-866 YSRYLSRVVTELT
+866 YGRYLSRVVTELT

-884 NQEYMRRKIAVTK
+884 NQEYMRQKIAVTK
-897 KWNGL
+897 AWNGL

-916 ILLDMAPDII
+916 VLLDMEPDII
-926 KIDMSLVQRIHEDP
+926 KVDMSLVQRIHEDP
-940 NRQLILNSILDFA
+940 NRQLILNNILDFA
-953 AQNHIMVL
+953 AQNHITVL
-961 AEGVETKEDLEF
+961 AEGVETKEELEF

-1005 QEFAQK
+1005 QEFAEKSDFSQK
-1011 SGFSKK
+1011 

>member
-1 MKKCRNESIR
+1 
-11 THLLWPL
+11 
-18 LVLLIIQALIMTG
+18 
-31 MVLFG
+31 
-36 GVSKK
+36 
-41 LKSNEIHILSENT
+41 
-54 DNTRLYLE
+54 
-62 KETIHQWINIVNDS
+62 
-76 GSMASEIQSVLD
+76 MASEIQSVLD
-88 EQQKDASCIS
+88 EQHKDASCIS

-110 IICRAVDLMH
+110 IINRAVDLMR

-131 NGPAAQKSPENI
+131 NGPAAQNSTENT

-158 NQDHSSLLM
+158 NQDNSSLLL
-167 ERGLPSLANQ
+167 ERGLPSLANK

-191 VSADDGS
+191 VTADDGS
-198 ADFYKKPFDSAVE
+198 TDYYKKPFDSAVE
-211 NQARAEKRLNFAYLS
+211 NQAKAGERLNFAYLS

-232 TKDLP
+232 PKDIP

-274 ESSFDVCYAL
+274 ESSFEVCYAL
-284 GVRHAGENRITPA
+284 GVRQAGENIITPV

-312 YLEYTDNQAEGIGE
+312 YLEYTDNEEEGIGE
-326 LQSSDRVSWY
+326 LRSSDRAGWY

-345 NHNTPFEQEEW
+345 NYNTPFEQEEW

-391 GVFII
+391 GVFVI
-396 GKIVTDPIRNLVN
+396 GKIVTDPIRGLVN

-454 LEHTNVLIGAFEYEE
+454 LEHANVLIGVFEYEE
-469 TNKRVFCSRSV
+469 TNESVFCSRSI

-485 WTEPKEPYCYMSSEE
+485 WAEPEEPYCYMSSGE
-500 FRQRMEDSVSN
+500 FQKRMEEAIRNTKKD
-511 VKRYGVNY
+511 GVNY
-519 LFRVNICP
+519 LFHINVSPASDDTGEAGVACGP
-527 AADSMGESGANDGTA
+527 AAFSRG
-542 ASTKSRWVRLILD
+542 RWVRLILD
-555 TQEQGTILGVLSD
+555 KQEPGTILGVLSD

-587 LTNLFNRRAFR
+587 LTNLYNRRAFR
-598 EQLVAVMTDGAVQTA
+598 EQLVVAMADGGIQTA
-613 AVVMWDL
+613 AVAMWDL

-636 RYIVLFANCLKRL
+636 RYIVLFASCLKRL
-649 EKEGAIVSRYSGDEF
+649 EKDGAIVSRYSGDEF

-669 GGSQKEGIRRRVA
+669 GSGGKEEIRHRVT
-682 GFMQYLQTVSL
+682 GFMQFLQTVSL

-699 QIPLR
+699 QIPIR

-783 SVFGYELLMRPDFTN
+783 SVFGYELLMRPNFTN

-853 CMSKEEEKDLRNR
+853 CMSKEEEADLWNR
-866 YSRYLSRVVTELT
+866 YGRYLSRVVTELT

-884 NQEYMRRKIAVTK
+884 NQEYMRQKIAVTK
-897 KWNGL
+897 AWNGL

-916 ILLDMAPDII
+916 VLLDMEPDII
-926 KIDMSLVQRIHEDP
+926 KVDMSLVQRIHEDP
-940 NRQLILNSILDFA
+940 YRQLILNNILDFA
-953 AQNHIMVL
+953 AQNHITVL
-961 AEGVETKEDLEF
+961 AEGVETKEELEF

-1005 QEFAQK
+1005 QEFAEKSDFSQK
-1011 SGFSKK
+1011 

>member
-1 MKKCRNESIR
+1 
-11 THLLWPL
+11 
-18 LVLLIIQALIMTG
+18 
-31 MVLFG
+31 
-36 GVSKK
+36 
-41 LKSNEIHILSENT
+41 
-54 DNTRLYLE
+54 
-62 KETIHQWINIVNDS
+62 
-76 GSMASEIQSVLD
+76 
-88 EQQKDASCIS
+88 
-98 NDYDLNRKIADG
+98 
-110 IICRAVDLMH
+110 
-120 RSYGTGIFVVL
+120 
-131 NGPAAQKSPENI
+131 
-143 KAGFYIRDSNPGRSY
+143 
-158 NQDHSSLLM
+158 M
-167 ERGLPSLANQ
+167 ERGLPSLANK

-191 VSADDGS
+191 VTADDGS
-198 ADFYKKPFDSAVE
+198 TDYYKKPFDSAVE
-211 NQARAEKRLNFAYLS
+211 NQAKAGERLNFAYLS

-232 TKDLP
+232 PKDIP

-274 ESSFDVCYAL
+274 ESSFEVCYAL
-284 GVRHAGENRITPA
+284 GVRQAGENIITPV

-312 YLEYTDNQAEGIGE
+312 YLEYTDNEEEGIGE
-326 LQSSDRVSWY
+326 LRSSDRAGWY

-345 NHNTPFEQEEW
+345 NYNTPFEQEEW

-391 GVFII
+391 GVFVI
-396 GKIVTDPIRNLVN
+396 GKIVTDPIRGLVN

-454 LEHTNVLIGAFEYEE
+454 LEHANVLIGVFEYEE
-469 TNKRVFCSRSV
+469 TNESVFCSRSI

-485 WTEPKEPYCYMSSEE
+485 WAEPEEPYCYMSSGE
-500 FRQRMEDSVSN
+500 FQKRMEEAIRNTKKD
-511 VKRYGVNY
+511 GVNY
-519 LFRVNICP
+519 LFHINVSPASDDTGEAGVACGP
-527 AADSMGESGANDGTA
+527 AAFSRG
-542 ASTKSRWVRLILD
+542 RWVRLILD
-555 TQEQGTILGVLSD
+555 KQEPGTILGVLSD

-587 LTNLFNRRAFR
+587 LTNLYNRRAFR
-598 EQLVAVMTDGAVQTA
+598 EQLVVAMADGGIQTA
-613 AVVMWDL
+613 AVAMWDL

-636 RYIVLFANCLKRL
+636 RYIVLFASCLKRL
-649 EKEGAIVSRYSGDEF
+649 EKDGAIVSRYSGDEF

-669 GGSQKEGIRRRVA
+669 GSGGKEEIRHRVT
-682 GFMQYLQTVSL
+682 GFMQFLQTVSL

-699 QIPLR
+699 QIPIR

-783 SVFGYELLMRPDFTN
+783 SVFGYELLMRPNFTN

-853 CMSKEEEKDLRNR
+853 CMSKEEEADLWNR
-866 YSRYLSRVVTELT
+866 YGRYLSRVVTELT

-897 KWNGL
+897 EWNGL

-916 ILLDMAPDII
+916 VLFDMEPDII
-926 KIDMSLVQRIHEDP
+926 KVDMSLVQRIHEDP
-940 NRQLILNSILDFA
+940 NRQLILNNILDFA
-953 AQNHIMVL
+953 AQNHITVL
-961 AEGVETKEDLEF
+961 AEGVETKEELEF

-1005 QEFAQK
+1005 QEFAEKSDFSQK
-1011 SGFSKK
+1011 